1 MQNYLYPEC
10 ASVEYVGLQ
19 KRQTNSGM
27 LINFIS
33 FPQFVCVSDSQQ
45 NVVKWN
51 VTPLLGDFG
60 GIVGY
65 CGIL

>member
-1 MQNYLYPEC
+1 MEISLDKMRRKEQQSSQTRPSINSSFIEKEN
-10 ASVEYVGLQ
+10 ATIQ
-19 KRQTNSGM
+19 KSEKLCIQ
-27 LINFIS
+27 
-33 FPQFVCVSDSQQ
+33 
-45 NVVKWN
+45 WN